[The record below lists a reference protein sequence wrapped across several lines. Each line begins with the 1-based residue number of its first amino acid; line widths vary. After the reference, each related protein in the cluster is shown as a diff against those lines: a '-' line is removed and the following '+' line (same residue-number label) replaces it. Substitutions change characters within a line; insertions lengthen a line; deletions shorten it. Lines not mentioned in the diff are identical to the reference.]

1 MKKYTM
7 NIIGTTIA
15 TVLFIVLIGLQGIVI
30 YAKAGLG
37 NAILVSVM
45 LTMVISVIEMLMVN
59 ECIGSYESL
68 QKESH

>member
-7 NIIGTTIA
+7 DIIGTTIA
-15 TVLFIVLIGLQGIVI
+15 TVLFMVLIIWLGIII

-37 NAILVSVM
+37 NAIM
-45 LTMVISVIEMLMVN
+45 ISFMMAMIISGIEMLMVN

>member
-15 TVLFIVLIGLQGIVI
+15 TVLFIVLIGLQGII
-30 YAKAGLG
+30 TYAKAGLG

-45 LTMVISVIEMLMVN
+45 MAMAISCIEMLMVN